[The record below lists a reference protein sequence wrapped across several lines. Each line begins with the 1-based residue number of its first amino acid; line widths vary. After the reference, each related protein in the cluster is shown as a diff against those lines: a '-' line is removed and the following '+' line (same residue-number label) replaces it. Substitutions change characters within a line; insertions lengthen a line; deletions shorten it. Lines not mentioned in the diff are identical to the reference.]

1 MGDDSFAALMKQ
13 AHDRGAATGR
23 RLRTGEIV
31 RVKVMQVA
39 GDSVFVDAGTPGDGR
54 IPRNELSDENGEL
67 LVKPGELVDAAVV
80 DPSPD
85 GPRFSVSRRAL
96 VEERRRASLG
106 ELLARLTPGKDVE
119 GTIRGINKHGAIVD
133 LDGIDGFIHISEL
146 ARHRVERV
154 EDVVQQG
161 ERLTV
166 RVLSI
171 EESDRGPRVRL
182 SRKALEAVP
191 VVAQG
196 APDEVLKAKVVG
208 ASNGGLTILTSKGE
222 GYLPL
227 SELGMPPGGD
237 HRRAYPAGRE
247 LDVVLVSGAG
257 ARPRFSA
264 VQVARVQERKNYRDY
279 SQGGGPANAPAVGF
293 GQLGDLLRERLG
305 LPPAPPEPV
314 AAPAP
319 APTQATLASS
329 AVAPLAPNQAAR
341 APAAPAPAAPTAT
354 RAAPPAPAATPAPAP
369 QRAAAPKGQFPAGR
383 PAAPPP
389 SQQRPEHDGVIRR
402 RRPDTH

>member
-13 AHDRGAATGR
+13 AHQRGSATGR
-23 RLRTGEIV
+23 RLRVGEIV
-31 RVKVMQVA
+31 RVKVMQAA
-39 GDSVFVDAGTPGDGR
+39 GDTVFVDAGTPGDGR
-54 IPRNELSDENGEL
+54 IPRGELSDENGEL

-80 DPSPD
+80 DASPD

-106 ELLARLTPGKDVE
+106 EVLARLTPGTDVE

-133 LDGIDGFIHISEL
+133 LDGVDGFIHISEL

-171 EESDRGPRVRL
+171 EESERGPRVRL
-182 SRKALEAVP
+182 SRKALEAAP
-191 VVAQG
+191 VVVQG
-196 APDEVLKAKVVG
+196 APDEVLHAKVVG

-222 GYLPL
+222 GYLPI
-227 SELGMPPGGD
+227 SELGLPPGAD
-237 HRRAYPAGRE
+237 HRRAYPAGKE

-279 SQGGGPANAPAVGF
+279 AQAAGPAAPTAVGF

-305 LPPAPPEPV
+305 LPPAPPEPAAAAVPAAAPATV
-314 AAPAP
+314 AAPSPP
-319 APTQATLASS
+319 AVP
-329 AVAPLAPNQAAR
+329 AAR
-341 APAAPAPAAPTAT
+341 SAGPTPAAA
-354 RAAPPAPAATPAPAP
+354 
-369 QRAAAPKGQFPAGR
+369 AAAPVRPVTPTAPSARPAPKPNQFPAGR
-383 PAAPPP
+383 PAPQP
-389 SQQRPEHDGVIRR
+389 SAARPEQHEGVIRR
-402 RRPDTH
+402 RRPDSH

>member
-13 AHDRGAATGR
+13 ANQRGSATGR
-23 RLRTGEIV
+23 RLRVGEIV
-31 RVKVMQVA
+31 RVKVMQAA
-39 GDSVFVDAGTPGDGR
+39 GDTVFVDAGTPGDGR
-54 IPRNELSDENGEL
+54 IARGELSDENGEL

-106 ELLARLTPGKDVE
+106 EVLARLTPGTDVE

-133 LDGIDGFIHISEL
+133 LDGVDGFIHISEL

-171 EESDRGPRVRL
+171 EESERGPRVRL
-182 SRKALEAVP
+182 SRKALEAAPP
-191 VVAQG
+191 VVVQG
-196 APDEVLKAKVVG
+196 APDEVLRAKVVG

-222 GYLPL
+222 GYLPI
-227 SELGMPPGGD
+227 SELGLPPGGD
-237 HRRAYPAGRE
+237 HRRAYPAGKE

-264 VQVARVQERKNYRDY
+264 LQVARVQERKNYRDY
-279 SQGGGPANAPAVGF
+279 AQGGGPAAPTAVGF

-305 LPPAPPEPV
+305 LPPAAPEPATAAV
-314 AAPAP
+314 PAATPAAAPAPSTAAAPPVRSTGSAAGSAAVPLVRPPVAPAP
-319 APTQATLASS
+319 AP
-329 AVAPLAPNQAAR
+329 VR
-341 APAAPAPAAPTAT
+341 PAPKPN
-354 RAAPPAPAATPAPAP
+354 
-369 QRAAAPKGQFPAGR
+369 QFPAGR
-383 PAAPPP
+383 PAPQP
-389 SQQRPEHDGVIRR
+389 SAARPEQHDGVIRR
-402 RRPDTH
+402 RRPDSH

>member
-13 AHDRGAATGR
+13 AHERGSATGR
-23 RLRTGEIV
+23 RLRVGEIV
-31 RVKVMQVA
+31 RVKVMQAA

-54 IPRNELSDENGEL
+54 IARGELSDENGEL

-80 DPSPD
+80 DASPD

-106 ELLARLTPGKDVE
+106 EVLARLTPGKDVE
-119 GTIRGINKHGAIVD
+119 GTIRGINKHGAVVD
-133 LDGIDGFIHISEL
+133 LDGVDGFIHISEL

-171 EESDRGPRVRL
+171 EESERGPRVRL
-182 SRKALEAVP
+182 SRKALEAAP
-191 VVAQG
+191 VVVQG
-196 APDEVLKAKVVG
+196 APDEVLHGKVVG
-208 ASNGGLTILTSKGE
+208 ASNGGLTILTTKGE
-222 GYLPL
+222 GYLPI
-227 SELGMPPGGD
+227 SELGLPPGAD
-237 HRRAYPAGRE
+237 HRRAYPAGKE

-279 SQGGGPANAPAVGF
+279 AQGAGPAAPAAVGF

-305 LPPAPPEPV
+305 LPPAAPEPAAAAATA
-314 AAPAP
+314 AAPSAP
-319 APTQATLASS
+319 AVPPARSAGPT
-329 AVAPLAPNQAAR
+329 PGAA
-341 APAAPAPAAPTAT
+341 A
-354 RAAPPAPAATPAPAP
+354 AAPPVRPVPPAPSPARP
-369 QRAAAPKGQFPAGR
+369 APKPNQFPAGR
-383 PAAPPP
+383 PAPQP
-389 SQQRPEHDGVIRR
+389 SAARPEQHDGVIRR
-402 RRPDTH
+402 RRPDSH